1 MQKGL
6 NFLLEKYS
14 AGQEAVLSADGKSV
28 VVDGQT
34 VPLLPWESERRISE
48 LRNIFLSGRI
58 GNICT
63 CRIGHTTQAG
73 GDLSALLAREIGILE
88 YVTDSA
94 VREIFA
100 VSGSR
105 TMNCIAETTSGCVC
119 TIELG
124 ATLRPGES
132 DIDKHEIIADR
143 GVACDRA
150 ADTQIPQQSVYVF
163 GRSEGAWLDT
173 DAELYGYTEGQC
185 GCIRNAF
192 AAVRDARVRT
202 YNRQKSAHIR
212 KVVESA
218 EKSLELTESV
228 PVDNLS

>member
-1 MQKGL
+1 M
-6 NFLLEKYS
+6 
-14 AGQEAVLSADGKSV
+14 
-28 VVDGQT
+28 
-34 VPLLPWESERRISE
+34 
-48 LRNIFLSGRI
+48 
-58 GNICT
+58 
-63 CRIGHTTQAG
+63 
-73 GDLSALLAREIGILE
+73 SALLAREIGILE

-105 TMNCIAETTSGCVC
+105 TINCIAETTSGCVC

-173 DAELYGYTEGQC
+173 DAELYGYTDGSMRMYPECVC
-185 GCIRNAF
+185 GPS
-192 AAVRDARVRT
+192 RDARVRT

-218 EKSLELTESV
+218 EKSRKLSESV